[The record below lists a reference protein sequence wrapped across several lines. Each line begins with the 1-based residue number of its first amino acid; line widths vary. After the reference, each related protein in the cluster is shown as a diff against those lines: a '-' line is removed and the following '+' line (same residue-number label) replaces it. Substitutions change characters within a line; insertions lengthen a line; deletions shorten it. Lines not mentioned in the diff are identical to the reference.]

1 MASFL
6 WLFHNS
12 TYISYFPPAY
22 SECGSRILILGG
34 GGEGGGSGGI
44 SEPVFVKVYGA
55 QESIPRNRFRQ
66 PM

>member
-22 SECGSRILILGG
+22 AECGSRILILGG
-34 GGEGGGSGGI
+34 GGEGGGEWRDLWARICKSLWSPGVD
-44 SEPVFVKVYGA
+44 SE
-55 QESIPRNRFRQ
+55 ESI
-66 PM
+66 

>member
-1 MASFL
+1 V
-6 WLFHNS
+6 
-12 TYISYFPPAY
+12 
-22 SECGSRILILGG
+22 GG
-34 GGEGGGSGGI
+34 GGRGGGGGSGGI

>member
-22 SECGSRILILGG
+22 AECGSRILILGG
-34 GGEGGGSGGI
+34 GGEGGGGVEGSL
-44 SEPVFVKVYGA
+44 SPYL
-55 QESIPRNRFRQ
+55 
-66 PM
+66 